1 MSPNG
6 LDHRSVIVRGDA
18 PSETTVRSVMAWVID
33 SAVARSISP
42 PPPKLFPPPPKLFP
56 PPPKLFPPPPKLFP
70 PPPKLF
76 PPPPKLFPPPPKL
89 FPPPPKL
96 FPPPPKLFPEELA
109 RAAVAPFWAKSKLPG
124 QLMPQSHAPKNS
136 SLGLP
141 S

>member
-6 LDHRSVIVRGDA
+6 LLHFSVILRGDT
-18 PSETTVRSVMAWVID
+18 PSETTVKSVMAWVID

-56 PPPKLFPPPPKLFP
+56 PPPKLFPPPPNV
-70 PPPKLF
+70 
-76 PPPPKLFPPPPKL
+76 FPPPPKL

-124 QLMPQSHAPKNS
+124 QLVPQSHAPKNS

>member
-6 LDHRSVIVRGDA
+6 LVHCSVILRGDA

-70 PPPKLF
+70 
-76 PPPPKLFPPPPKL
+76 
-89 FPPPPKL
+89 
-96 FPPPPKLFPEELA
+96 EELA

-124 QLMPQSHAPKNS
+124 QLVPQSHAPKNS

>member
-33 SAVARSISP
+33 SAVARSLS
-42 PPPKLFPPPPKLFP
+42 
-56 PPPKLFPPPPKLFP
+56 P

>member
-56 PPPKLFPPPPKLFP
+56 PPPKLFP
-70 PPPKLF
+70 
-76 PPPPKLFPPPPKL
+76 
-89 FPPPPKL
+89 
-96 FPPPPKLFPEELA
+96 EELA

-124 QLMPQSHAPKNS
+124 QLVPQSHAPKNS